1 MASPLVINTQEEN
14 VVRCVPIMLNT
25 KAGPNDKGKQTEWYD
40 VTRDEEVC
48 LYQSYNRKLFSKNIL
63 TSNAVV
69 SKK

>member
-40 VTRDEEVC
+40 VIRDEKVC
-48 LYQSYNRKLFSKNIL
+48 LYQSCNIN
-63 TSNAVV
+63 SSA
-69 SKK
+69 KIF